1 MKNITKNEIKVYLL
15 GLVATVMTINS
26 VATLSKN
33 SYKLFLD
40 KECEIIEENNF
51 NNLYSILSRYAY
63 NKHASLV
70 RVNDETYIFSMKDM

>member
-40 KECEIIEENNF
+40 KERVEQVKALVSGLNLNF
-51 NNLYSILSRYAY
+51 LEVLDLKR
-63 NKHASLV
+63 K
-70 RVNDETYIFSMKDM
+70 